1 MARESI
7 VGIPSVITL
16 EEVRC
21 HSNPMIRSPI
31 TVNAIKILNFTYRL
45 YSPLADGWNKEY
57 AGSGCACKQYVLT
70 VVDLNSNKRLKCQV
84 NQSEPCYHVCAYM
97 GVQTSIL
104 RLITIC
110 ASASQGETPQ

>member
-1 MARESI
+1 MGNAWQEKALSES
-7 VGIPSVITL
+7 PQLSL

-31 TVNAIKILNFTYRL
+31 TVNAIKILHFTYRL

-70 VVDLNSNKRLKCQV
+70 VSRSQFEQKVKVSS
-84 NQSEPCYHVCAYM
+84 QSK
-97 GVQTSIL
+97 
-104 RLITIC
+104 
-110 ASASQGETPQ
+110 